1 MLVGGADADS
11 ENPVQNRGYG
21 TAFLFENVREP
32 SAVACDPIHRVP
44 SEKRQKPKNAL
55 VVCRFQ
61 YNNVCTAF
69 RLYFLLPQHLRHT
82 CDPLTKGLLRLFK
95 AAPGAFGGGAAAVA
109 VEACVGGGSGAVQ
122 QQERVWNRQLLG
134 AVVVPWNIGHAPTL
148 DRPMHSYR
156 KRHFKAAGLLKA
168 AIAALTIC
176 QHPQNHPVPHPTP
189 TLQH

>member
-69 RLYFLLPQHLRHT
+69 RLYFFLPQHLRPPNEGT
-82 CDPLTKGLLRLFK
+82 PAPFQGSPMVLLGEGLLLSPLKRVLV
-95 AAPGAFGGGAAAVA
+95 AAAVR
-109 VEACVGGGSGAVQ
+109 CSSRNGCGIGSSL
-122 QQERVWNRQLLG
+122 EQLLSRG
-134 AVVVPWNIGHAPTL
+134 TL
-148 DRPMHSYR
+148 GTHPPLTDRCTH
-156 KRHFKAAGLLKA
+156 
-168 AIAALTIC
+168 IANGISKPLDY
-176 QHPQNHPVPHPTP
+176 
-189 TLQH
+189 